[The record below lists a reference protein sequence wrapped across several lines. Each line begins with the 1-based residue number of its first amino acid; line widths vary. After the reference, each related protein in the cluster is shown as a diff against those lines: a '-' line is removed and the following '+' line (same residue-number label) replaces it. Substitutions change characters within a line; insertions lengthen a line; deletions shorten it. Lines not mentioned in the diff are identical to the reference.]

1 MNHAVEAYVGEL
13 KELREKVEVY
23 EALLHKIQLNAEVT
37 MNHDRM
43 RILIGNICA
52 WSYAHRCGNGEIS
65 EDERTCRIKFQ
76 FDRLLTTE
84 RNFGII
90 DSNVS

>member
-1 MNHAVEAYVGEL
+1 MNHAVETYVGEL

-23 EALLHKIQLNAEVT
+23 EALLHKIQLHAQVT
-37 MNHDRM
+37 MDHERV

-65 EDERTCRIKFQ
+65 EDEQKCRVRFQ
-76 FDRLLTTE
+76 FNKLLDTNE
-84 RNFGII
+84 LKSKQDN
-90 DSNVS
+90 S